1 MTLKVEEWAEELAR
15 RIDWGQNTFHNLLL
29 LAPSLP
35 AKKKIFPTQK
45 LRKSLTAKPTSAP
58 PANKNE
64 EIPQE
69 QPTNNPFSPPPAP
82 NNSYSTKT
90 LARVIKDDLQDA
102 LTNKSH
108 LKNYFL
114 VYQLFED
121 GDITI
126 YTKEN
131 EKLNEELKEN
141 FNRHYQQ
148 RKEK

>member
-1 MTLKVEEWAEELAR
+1 GG
-15 RIDWGQNTFHNLLL
+15 I
-29 LAPSLP
+29 
-35 AKKKIFPTQK
+35 IFFLIQK
-45 LRKSLTAKPTSAP
+45 QSKSLTAKPTSAP

-64 EIPQE
+64 EIPPE

-82 NNSYSTKT
+82 NNNYSTKT

-102 LTNKSH
+102 LTNESR

-141 FNRHYQQ
+141 FNHHYQQ